1 MIRYNLN
8 KLLGERNLKISKV
21 FVDTGISRST
31 LTKIVNNQ
39 SSMVQTETI
48 DKLCQYLKV
57 SPSEFFEYIPLSI
70 DVKMVTNLMDK
81 ANRYDWQPGDELLL
95 FYDIDMF
102 ITFTDVS
109 RNERKSFDYS
119 LVNSVLG
126 NNENSISKKIKC
138 EYNDFINEY
147 EYTLDVDLPNDFK
160 EYVNKVTNNNYGFK
174 VDIVEKIKLAISD
187 ELKRNNNFYPVTVRV
202 NYWLS

>member
-57 SPSEFFEYIPLSI
+57 SPSDFFEYIPIEI
-70 DVKMVTNLMDK
+70 DVNSFLNEFNEFSKLGLDLIIK
-81 ANRYDWQPGDELLL
+81 IKD
-95 FYDIDMF
+95 
-102 ITFTDVS
+102 TFHNIEKEFVYTI
-109 RNERKSFDYS
+109 
-119 LVNSVLG
+119 
-126 NNENSISKKIKC
+126 NENEKSKDNIFVSNEWYSNSLNQSIKVL
-138 EYNDFINEY
+138 EINFP
-147 EYTLDVDLPNDFK
+147 VDFK
-160 EYVNKVTNNNYGFK
+160 DFVTEITNNNYGFSN
-174 VDIVEKIKLAISD
+174 DIYEKIKDNIKETVETETKNNTIFSKID
-187 ELKRNNNFYPVTVRV
+187 EIKIK
-202 NYWLS
+202 

>member
-81 ANRYDWQPGDELLL
+81 ANKYDWQPGDELLL

-147 EYTLDVDLPNDFK
+147 EYILDVDLPNDFK

-187 ELKRNNNFYPVTVRV
+187 ELKRNNNFYPVIVRV

>member
-57 SPSEFFEYIPLSI
+57 DVKDFFEYIPL
-70 DVKMVTNLMDK
+70 DVKINVVPNVIETSGRDKNNPLLDIDIFVDFRDTLNDRVDKFELWLCSDKIYANIFKKSNTNNIFDGIEQSPFDNDYVLL
-81 ANRYDWQPGDELLL
+81 NLYLPDELIE
-95 FYDIDMF
+95 Y
-102 ITFTDVS
+102 
-109 RNERKSFDYS
+109 
-119 LVNSVLG
+119 
-126 NNENSISKKIKC
+126 IS
-138 EYNDFINEY
+138 
-147 EYTLDVDLPNDFK
+147 
-160 EYVNKVTNNNYGFK
+160 KVTNNNYGFTL
-174 VDIVEKIKLAISD
+174 DIRSMIEEHIEKCLEK
-187 ELKRNNNFYPVTVRV
+187 NHVTFANVLID
-202 NYWLS
+202 NLGF

>member
-57 SPSEFFEYIPLSI
+57 SPSEFFEYIPIEI
-70 DVKMVTNLMDK
+70 DVNTFLNEFNGF
-81 ANRYDWQPGDELLL
+81 AELGLDL
-95 FYDIDMF
+95 IIKIKD
-102 ITFTDVS
+102 TFHNIEKEFVYTI
-109 RNERKSFDYS
+109 
-119 LVNSVLG
+119 
-126 NNENSISKKIKC
+126 NENKKGEDNIFVSNEWYSNNLNQSIKVL
-138 EYNDFINEY
+138 EINFP
-147 EYTLDVDLPNDFK
+147 VDFK
-160 EYVNKVTNNNYGFK
+160 DFVTEITNNNYGFSND
-174 VDIVEKIKLAISD
+174 VYEKIKDNIKETIKNETDVFSKVD
-187 ELKRNNNFYPVTVRV
+187 EIKIK
-202 NYWLS
+202 

>member
-57 SPSEFFEYIPLSI
+57 SPSEFFEYIPIEI
-70 DVKMVTNLMDK
+70 DVNTFLNEFNEFTNLGLDLIIK
-81 ANRYDWQPGDELLL
+81 IN
-95 FYDIDMF
+95 
-102 ITFTDVS
+102 
-109 RNERKSFDYS
+109 
-119 LVNSVLG
+119 
-126 NNENSISKKIKC
+126 KKHRLI
-138 EYNDFINEY
+138 
-147 EYTLDVDLPNDFK
+147 
-160 EYVNKVTNNNYGFK
+160 
-174 VDIVEKIKLAISD
+174 
-187 ELKRNNNFYPVTVRV
+187 
-202 NYWLS
+202 

>member
-57 SPSEFFEYIPLSI
+57 SPSEFFEYIPIEI
-70 DVKMVTNLMDK
+70 DVNTFLNEFNEFTNLGLDLIIK
-81 ANRYDWQPGDELLL
+81 IKD
-95 FYDIDMF
+95 
-102 ITFTDVS
+102 TFHNIEKEFVYTI
-109 RNERKSFDYS
+109 
-119 LVNSVLG
+119 
-126 NNENSISKKIKC
+126 NENKKGEDNIFVSNEWYSNNLNQSIKIL
-138 EYNDFINEY
+138 EINFP
-147 EYTLDVDLPNDFK
+147 VDFK
-160 EYVNKVTNNNYGFK
+160 DFVTEITNNNYGFSND
-174 VDIVEKIKLAISD
+174 VYEKIKDNIKETIRD
-187 ELKRNNNFYPVTVRV
+187 ETENKKTIFSKVDEIKIK
-202 NYWLS
+202 